1 MSWSPTWPINMFLH
15 IECSDLNAVDGDN
28 ESNELT
34 REGIGLHIRGFNITY
49 RSLLFQLI
57 VAILY
62 FLLVGWNSNIAL
74 SLLLGF
80 GWHI

>member
-1 MSWSPTWPINMFLH
+1 MRRINELVSKLTNKHVLH

-62 FLLVGWNSNIAL
+62 FLLVG
-74 SLLLGF
+74 
-80 GWHI
+80 